1 MPIVSDASR
10 CWWSLAVSSPVPQP
24 RSTTVPL
31 GTGCSRASRSSNGRR
46 RSAAKRR
53 YWFGS
58 QVSVPDVWRFDLDEW
73 LDRVRALRHV
83 DSALR
88 PLTDE
93 EFAAGLATVERL
105 AGGQAT
111 PSSARRR

>member
-1 MPIVSDASR
+1 MRGFFQDTPM
-10 CWWSLAVSSPVPQP
+10 
-24 RSTTVPL
+24 
-31 GTGCSRASRSSNGRR
+31 TGLFACFPGID
-46 RSAAKRR
+46 RSAATFPTTTAVVDAFERGG
-53 YWFGS
+53 FTGE
-58 QVSVPDVWRFDLDEW
+58 QVVSVPDVWRFDLDEW